1 MGESRVFKL
10 FFTGVGILTFASLVY
25 ICESEMGDKVAVEW
39 KNKTIYVPHNDTWTF
54 GTCFWWGV
62 MTITT
67 VGYDSNPTVLIMLPY
82 YS

>member
-1 MGESRVFKL
+1 
-10 FFTGVGILTFASLVY
+10 
-25 ICESEMGDKVAVEW
+25 MGDTVAVEW

-54 GTCFWWGV
+54 MTCFWWGV